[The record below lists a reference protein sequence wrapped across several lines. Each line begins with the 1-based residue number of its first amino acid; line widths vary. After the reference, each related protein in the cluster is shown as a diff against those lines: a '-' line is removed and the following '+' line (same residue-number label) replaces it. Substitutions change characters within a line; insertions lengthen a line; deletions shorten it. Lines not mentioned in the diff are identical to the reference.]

1 MLFKIW
7 TTEHCFN
14 KIKFILTFIFRHIAL
29 RRDHYECAVLFL
41 MRSARL
47 DVKNENGEIPEDCM
61 KVHKNPKCR
70 LIVKVRKERKN
81 LSDVIYN
88 NVYHT
93 PEKCLPRMSPLNFY
107 QAFKLFLLLKN
118 VNICNGR

>member
-1 MLFKIW
+1 MVNAAILFFSIKKPVQYSAGIWLPYILASGIQMLFKIW

-14 KIKFILTFIFRHIAL
+14 KMKFILTFIFRHIAL

-70 LIVKVRKERKN
+70 LIVKVRKKERRKKV
-81 LSDVIYN
+81 L
-88 NVYHT
+88 
-93 PEKCLPRMSPLNFY
+93 
-107 QAFKLFLLLKN
+107 
-118 VNICNGR
+118 